1 MNGIFAAV
9 PTPLD
14 DRDHVDA
21 PALRRVVRHLLSGGI
36 NGLWVLGSGGEFAAL
51 RDQDRREAIS
61 TVVEEAGGRVPVIA
75 GTGASGSA
83 LACAAAID
91 AVECCAD
98 AVFAIAPYFYACNDA
113 ELLTHFRTIADA
125 SGLPVI
131 LYNNPHNTR
140 VNLSLDLVGALAGDP
155 RFAGMKDSSTDWD
168 YFGRLLRAVPRD
180 GSFRVL
186 QGDEMALASS
196 LLMGADGGVLALP
209 VLAPALCVR
218 LYEAAV
224 AGDVASA
231 RELQTTLIGLLRVYS
246 GYGRSVDSA
255 FLSGQKGALELLGLC
270 SRRVSGPFRAADEG
284 EMMNI
289 AAILRRYRL
298 LPGSDEKRS
307 A

>member
-140 VNLSLDLVGALAGDP
+140 VNLSLDLVGA
-155 RFAGMKDSSTDWD
+155 DWD